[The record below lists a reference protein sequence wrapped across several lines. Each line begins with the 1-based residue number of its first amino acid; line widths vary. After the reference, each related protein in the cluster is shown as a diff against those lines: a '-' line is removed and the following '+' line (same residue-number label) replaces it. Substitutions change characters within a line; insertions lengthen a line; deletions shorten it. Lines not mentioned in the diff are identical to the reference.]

1 MLEKCQEISPK
12 VSLLSCHFFC
22 FWLFFDFY
30 RGRLSASSWK
40 RNSMRLAFN
49 RAMESGSTMQFIST
63 SHTSRCS
70 VMGLKEAMRW
80 NLKCSMKKMLVL
92 NRILMHLSSQK
103 GMEKGRDYPKCSI
116 PRNKLIE
123 IVNIRRYALLLMQ
136 FNFIIFRDVVYPN
149 RQIPF

>member
-12 VSLLSCHFFC
+12 KEQHAIGVQQGHGKWVHYAIHLHEPHITLFC
-22 FWLFFDFY
+22 Y
-30 RGRLSASSWK
+30 GPK
-40 RNSMRLAFN
+40 
-49 RAMESGSTMQFIST
+49 GS
-63 SHTSRCS
+63 H
-70 VMGLKEAMRW
+70 E
-80 NLKCSMKKMLVL
+80 
-92 NRILMHLSSQK
+92 HLSSQK